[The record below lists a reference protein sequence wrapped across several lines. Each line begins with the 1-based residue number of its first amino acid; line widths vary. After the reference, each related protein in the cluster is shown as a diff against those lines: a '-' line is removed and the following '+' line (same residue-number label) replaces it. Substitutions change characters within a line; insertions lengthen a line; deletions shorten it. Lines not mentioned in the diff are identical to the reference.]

1 MEVDLVEEKLKELSL
16 NDVETIK
23 KQKFQD
29 AIDEL
34 HQLEKKY
41 RTAGDAISIGRI
53 LVAIVELHFELSKFT
68 ELNESILQFTTKKH
82 LQSEHAIGAMIR
94 KCCEYVDI
102 IDDREIK
109 LKLLETLKAVTDG
122 KLYAEIER
130 AKVCRELSAMRKE
143 DNDIMNAIKTL
154 EDLKI
159 DTITSLERKDRIEI
173 VLQLMDLLI
182 ESKEF
187 VKCLIVSKKINKQI
201 LDQTPDYEALK
212 IRFYNLMISI
222 DQHENYISTSIHYQA
237 ILTTDKVQAEIEERK
252 KILALAV
259 VYCIL
264 APFDNEKSD
273 MMARLNKNKI
283 LDEIPH
289 YQELLKEFT
298 TIELINWYTMK
309 AKFKDELSALGIF
322 DVSTQEGLKCWKD
335 LRTATIEHNIK
346 VFATYYQRA
355 YLSHMSE
362 FLDINVDETEKFLCN
377 LIVKKSINARIDRLT
392 GIVKFNQPH
401 FNATNEKP
409 TNCHPNQNIL
419 EDWLHQVSLLMKL
432 IDHTTHLIEKE
443 KSEL

>member
-1 MEVDLVEEKLKELSL
+1 MEVDLVEEKLKELNLS
-16 NDVETIK
+16 DVESIK

-29 AIDEL
+29 AIEEL

-53 LVAIVELHFELSKFT
+53 LVAIVEIHFGLSKFS
-68 ELNESILQFTTKKH
+68 ELNESILTFTTKKH
-82 LQSEHAIGAMIR
+82 LQSEHAIGAMLR
-94 KCCEYVDI
+94 KCCECVDL
-102 IDDREIK
+102 IDDRSIK
-109 LKLLETLKAVTDG
+109 MKLLETLKAVTDG

-130 AKVCRELSAMRKE
+130 AKVCKELSAMRKE

-159 DTITSLERKDRIEI
+159 DTITTLDRKDKIEI
-173 VLQLMDLLI
+173 ILQLMDLLV

-187 VKCLIVSKKINKQI
+187 VKCLIISKKINKQI

-212 IRFYNLMISI
+212 IRFYNLMIII
-222 DQHENYISTSIHYQA
+222 DRHENYLSTSRHYQA
-237 ILTTDKVQAEIEERK
+237 ILTTEKVQVEIEERK

-259 VYCIL
+259 IYCIL
-264 APFDNEKSD
+264 SPFDHEKSD
-273 MMARLNKNKI
+273 MMARLSKNKF

-298 TIELINWYTMK
+298 TAELINWYTMK
-309 AKFKDELSALGIF
+309 AKFKEELSILGIF

-377 LIVKKSINARIDRLT
+377 LIVKKSINAKIDRLT
-392 GIVKFNQPH
+392 GIVRFNQPH
-401 FNATNEKP
+401 FNAANEKP
-409 TNCHPNQNIL
+409 TNCQPKQNIL
-419 EDWLHQVSLLMKL
+419 EDWLQQVSLLMKL
-432 IDHTTHLIEKE
+432 IDHTTHLINKE